1 MANNYDANPISLTA
15 ANASLK
21 NFAGPKY
28 FPVSSNGRFRV
39 KRIVWV
45 NPTTDAHTFTVT
57 DGAGNVLATGVCV
70 TASIGLPQT
79 TVVDELVTD
88 VQLTQISSGT
98 VLIYIEAE

>member
-1 MANNYDANPISLTA
+1 MANNYNANPISLTA

-21 NFAGPKY
+21 NFAGPKF

-39 KRIVWV
+39 KRVVWA
-45 NPTTDAHTFTVT
+45 NPVTNGDTFSLSDAQ
-57 DGAGNVLATGVCV
+57 GNVLASGVCV

-88 VQLTQISSGT
+88 VQLLQISSGT
-98 VLIYIEAE
+98 ILIYVEQE